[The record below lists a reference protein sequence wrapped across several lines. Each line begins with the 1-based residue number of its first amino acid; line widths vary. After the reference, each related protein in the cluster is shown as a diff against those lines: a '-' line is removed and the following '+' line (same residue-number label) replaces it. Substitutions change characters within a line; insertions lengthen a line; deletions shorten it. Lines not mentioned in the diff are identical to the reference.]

1 MTTRLQRIGAALLCL
16 GLCAGAT
23 TCQNDASSFRPRA
36 YRVSDRGQLI
46 GGGPRALGDVG
57 DYMLDNDRIR
67 VVVQNAGYSRGFGV
81 YGGGII
87 DADIRRFDEQ
97 GRNES
102 NRRGGHDIFAEM
114 FPSFFFQ
121 AVACDKVEVLSDGS
135 KPYDQS
141 YGPNHVHYDAGVAVV
156 RASGGGGEF
165 LMLLK
170 VFNSLFLNYILPT
183 TLQTAD
189 GSSELLKLG
198 LLLSFDFGT
207 FASELNKITNE
218 NARYEVD
225 YVLKPGASHVEIHAR
240 IINDTIRPLRIPSAV
255 LGNPTFQAQIGGVDL
270 SPVRVPLGS
279 VLLYGRLNNVWLPGA
294 GFDLRHP
301 LDRSFRR
308 ALPLPAFSGVVTE
321 FLASASHRQG
331 DRVSYGLAAAP
342 SDTNFVALNADLYR
356 NAGKFKDTFTP
367 IDKTSLLVPFTAISF
382 IGVFSD
388 SIQTTIPS
396 RGFVEMT
403 QYFIVGGGDVAAIT
417 DEVAQL
423 RGQKTGR
430 YQGILRAT
438 ENGQPTRDAQL
449 LIYQQ
454 LPLTTA
460 AFPADDDYLDAGLR
474 RCGGS
479 GDTTLCRPFSQDY
492 PDDAGFVHGNLPPG
506 RYAYRVQGE
515 GRSLGPFVPFEIKQG
530 ETTLLDPT
538 ILPPSY
544 VQALVVDQAG
554 RAIPAKVTIVGTY
567 DRDYSDAQR
576 RSGGVF
582 DLQAGESY
590 RYSDMLPDRVDRQR
604 VYIEATGYTTAAGHV
619 TIPVRPGEYTV
630 YFSRGLEYDLTSTTV
645 RVTAGNVSSVQGQV
659 TRVVD
664 TRGWLSMDAHVHS
677 ENSVDSHMD
686 LADRVLSAAGEGV
699 EIAISTDHNFVSDWR
714 PMVDHQDLRPWM
726 TSFVGMEFT
735 TLESGHF
742 NTYPLDY
749 KIAPVTHGAFE
760 WFGRPPADLFT
771 DLRKIADVSSGN
783 IIVCNHPRDAQQGY
797 FNQYGRSSVTGGAV
811 AQGTSK
817 RLAGPNG
824 PAFFDQVGQNQIS
837 YDCDALELVNG
848 KLGHEL
854 HSVRVPGDWPEACY
868 RPLPPDFDPKK
879 QIDPC
884 SLNGKV
890 LRPASITAGLV
901 RGQVL
906 VDVAPSAPPGDSGL
920 DNIEAVFPGA
930 IDDWFHML
938 NQGYRHTAIAASD
951 SHGSTGEEPG
961 WPRTYLQLGSDDP
974 VAATAT
980 NLVDAVKVRR
990 AATLSNGPFL
1000 TFTVSPGSS
1009 GESPSNPGT
1018 PIGSEL
1024 YARDGKVTI
1033 NYKLSAAPWVSV
1045 SRLHL
1050 WVNGRLQ
1057 QKIAVDPG
1065 RNLADTATAPA
1076 GPLSGQIPISLPRDA
1091 WVVMEAFGE
1100 KPMFP
1105 VITGTEEPFLLV
1117 SDAVGALAGPLGIAA
1132 TTDISAV
1139 VVGNPAPYAL
1149 TNPVWIRTG
1158 DSVKWQPPGVV
1169 PWSEINTPSQDP
1181 QIGVLRSRN
1190 H

>member
-1 MTTRLQRIGAALLCL
+1 MSIAPIRTCAALLGI
-16 GLCAGAT
+16 GLACITASCQPDAT
-23 TCQNDASSFRPRA
+23 ALRPRA
-36 YRVSDRGQLI
+36 YRVTDRGQLI
-46 GGGPRALGDVG
+46 GGGPRALGEVG
-57 DYMLDNDRIR
+57 DYMLDNERIR
-67 VVVQNAGYSRGFGV
+67 IVVQNAGYSRGFGV

-102 NRRGGHDIFAEM
+102 NRKGGHDIFAEM

-135 KPYDQS
+135 KAYDQS

-170 VFNSLFLNYILPT
+170 VFNSLFLNYLLPT
-183 TLQTAD
+183 TLHTAD

-198 LLLSFDFGT
+198 LLLNFDFST
-207 FASELNKITNE
+207 FASELNKIVNE

-225 YVLKPGASHVEIHAR
+225 YVLKPGASHIEIHAR
-240 IINDTIRPLRIPSAV
+240 IINDTARPLRIPSAV

-279 VLLYGRLNNVWLPGA
+279 VLLYGRLNNVWLPGT

-342 SDTNFVALNADLYR
+342 SDSNFVALNADLYR
-356 NAGKFKDTFTP
+356 SGGGFKDTFTP

-388 SIQTTIPS
+388 SIKTTIPPQ
-396 RGFVEMT
+396 GFVEMT

-417 DEVAQL
+417 DEVASL

-430 YQGILRAT
+430 YQGQLLSR
-438 ENGQPTRDAQL
+438 ENGQPARDAQV

-460 AFPADDDYLDAGLR
+460 AFPRDDDYLDAGLR
-474 RCGGS
+474 RCGMQGETS
-479 GDTTLCRPFSQDY
+479 LCRPYSQDY
-492 PDDAGFVHGNLPPG
+492 PDDAGFLSGRLPPG
-506 RYAYRVQGE
+506 RYAYRVQAE
-515 GRSLGPFVPFEIKQG
+515 GRALGGFVPFEIKEG
-530 ETTLLDPT
+530 ETTRIDPT
-538 ILPPSY
+538 LPPPAY
-544 VQALVVDQAG
+544 VQAFVVDQQG
-554 RAIPAKVTIVGTY
+554 RAIPAKVTVVGSY
-567 DRDYSDAQR
+567 DRDFSDAQR

-590 RYSDMLPDRVDRQR
+590 RYSDMLPDKIDGQR
-604 VYIEATGYTTAAGHV
+604 RYIEATGYSDAQGRV
-619 TIPVRPGEYTV
+619 TLPVRPGEYTV

-645 RVTAGNVSSVQGQV
+645 RVTEGNIASVSGQV
-659 TRVVD
+659 SRAVD
-664 TRGWLSMDAHVHS
+664 TSGWMSMDAHVHS

-686 LADRVLSAAGEGV
+686 LPARVLSAAGEGV
-699 EIAISTDHNFVSDWR
+699 DIAISTDHNFVSDWR
-714 PMVDHQDLRPWM
+714 PMVDHLDLRPWL

-742 NTYPLDY
+742 NTYPLEY
-749 KIAPVTHGAFE
+749 QVAPVTHGAFE
-760 WFGRPPADLFT
+760 WFGRPPADLFA
-771 DLRKIADVSSGN
+771 DLRKLGDRGAGN

-797 FNQYGRSSVTGGAV
+797 FNQYGRSSITGGTV

-824 PAFFDQVGQNQIS
+824 PAFFDGVGQSLIS

-848 KLGHEL
+848 KLQHEL
-854 HSVRVPGDWPEACY
+854 HSIRVPSDWPAACY
-868 RPLPPDFDPKK
+868 QPLPPGFDPKK
-879 QIDPC
+879 QLDPC
-884 SLNGKV
+884 SANGKV
-890 LRPASITAGLV
+890 LRPASITSALV
-901 RGQVL
+901 PGQIL
-906 VDVAPSAPPGDSGL
+906 VDVSPSAPPGETGL
-920 DNIEAVFPGA
+920 DNLEAVFPGA

-951 SHGSTGEEPG
+951 SHGSVGEEPG
-961 WPRTYLQLGSDDP
+961 WPRTYLQLSGDDP
-974 VAATAT
+974 VAATAEK
-980 NLVDAVKVRR
+980 LVDAVKVRR
-990 AATLSNGPFL
+990 AVTLSNGPFL
-1000 TFTVSPGSS
+1000 TFTVAAG
-1009 GESPSNPGT
+1009 SPSPQNPGV

-1024 YARDGKVTI
+1024 YARDGQVTVS
-1033 NYKLSAAPWVSV
+1033 YTLQAAPWVSV
-1045 SRLHL
+1045 RRLHL

-1057 QKIAVDPG
+1057 QKIAVDPN
-1065 RNLADTATAPA
+1065 RSLAQTAAPPQ
-1076 GPLSGQIPISLPRDA
+1076 GPLVGQIPLALPRDA
-1091 WVVMEAFGE
+1091 WIVLEAVGE

-1149 TNPVWIRTG
+1149 TNPVWVRTG
-1158 DSVKWQPPGVV
+1158 DNVKWQPPGVV
-1169 PWSEINTPSQDP
+1169 PWTEINTAAQDP
-1181 QIGVLRSRN
+1181 QVGVLRSRN

>member
-1 MTTRLQRIGAALLCL
+1 MLIALQRTCAALLCL
-16 GLCAGAT
+16 GVAASTLS
-23 TCQNDASSFRPRA
+23 CQPDPTGFRPRA

-46 GGGPRALGDVG
+46 GGGPRALGEVG

-102 NRRGGHDIFAEM
+102 NRKGGHDIFAEM

-141 YGPNHVHYDAGVAVV
+141 YGPDHVHYDAGIAVV

-170 VFNSLFLNYILPT
+170 VFNSLFLNYLLPT
-183 TLQTAD
+183 TLHTAD

-198 LLLSFDFGT
+198 LLLNFDFST

-225 YVLKPGASHVEIHAR
+225 YVLKPGANHIEIHAR
-240 IINDTIRPLRIPSAV
+240 IINDTARPLRIPSAV

-279 VLLYGRLNNVWLPGA
+279 VLLYGRLNNVWLPGT

-308 ALPLPAFSGVVTE
+308 SLPLPAFSGVVTE
-321 FLASASHRQG
+321 FLASASYRQG

-342 SDTNFVALNADLYR
+342 SDTNFVSLNADLYR
-356 NAGKFKDTFTP
+356 SGGAFKDTFTP
-367 IDKTSLLVPFTAISF
+367 IDTTSLLVPFTAISF

-396 RGFVEMT
+396 HGFVEMT

-417 DEVAQL
+417 DEVASL

-430 YQGILRAT
+430 YQGQLLSN
-438 ENGQPTRDAQL
+438 ENGQPARDAQV

-460 AFPADDDYLDAGLR
+460 AFARDDDYLDAGLR
-474 RCGGS
+474 RCGMMGET
-479 GDTTLCRPFSQDY
+479 GLCRPYSQDY
-492 PDDAGFVHGNLPPG
+492 PDDAGFLSGRLPPG
-506 RYAYRVQGE
+506 RYAYRVQAE
-515 GRSLGPFVPFEIKQG
+515 GRALGAFVPFEIKEG
-530 ETTLLDPT
+530 ETTRIDP
-538 ILPPSY
+538 IVPLPSY
-544 VQALVVDQAG
+544 VQALVVDQQG
-554 RAIPAKVTIVGTY
+554 RAIPAKVTVVGRY
-567 DRDYSDAQR
+567 DRDFTDAQR

-590 RYSDMLPDRVDRQR
+590 RYSDMLPDKVDGQR
-604 VYIEATGYTTAAGHV
+604 RYIEATGYTNATGHV
-619 TIPVRPGEYTV
+619 TLAVRPGDYTV

-645 RVTAGNVSSVQGQV
+645 RVTEGNVASVSGQV

-664 TRGWLSMDAHVHS
+664 TSGWMSMDGHVHS

-686 LADRVLSAAGEGV
+686 LPERVLSAAGEGID
-699 EIAISTDHNFVSDWR
+699 IAISTDHNFVSDWR
-714 PMVDHQDLRPWM
+714 PMVDHLELRPWL

-749 KIAPVTHGAFE
+749 QVAPVTHGAFE

-771 DLRKIADVSSGN
+771 DLRKLGDRVAGN

-797 FNQYGRSSVTGGAV
+797 FNQYGRSSITGGTV

-824 PAFFDQVGQNQIS
+824 PAFFDGVGQSLIS

-848 KLGHEL
+848 KLQHEL
-854 HSVRVPGDWPEACY
+854 HSIRVPADWPAACY
-868 RPLPPDFDPKK
+868 QPLPPGFDPKK
-879 QIDPC
+879 QLDPC
-884 SLNGKV
+884 SANGKV
-890 LRPASITAGLV
+890 LRPASITGALV
-901 RGQVL
+901 PGQVL
-906 VDVAPSAPPGDSGL
+906 VDLAPSAPPGETGL
-920 DNIEAVFPGA
+920 DNLEAVFPGA

-938 NQGYRHTAIAASD
+938 NQGYRHTALAASD
-951 SHGSTGEEPG
+951 SHGSVGEEPG

-974 VAATAT
+974 VAASAEK
-980 NLVDAVKVRR
+980 LVDAVKVRR
-990 AATLSNGPFL
+990 AVTLSNGPFL
-1000 TFTVSPGSS
+1000 TFTVAPGSP
-1009 GESPSNPGT
+1009 SPANPGL

-1024 YARDGKVTI
+1024 YARDGHVTVS
-1033 NYKLSAAPWVSV
+1033 YKLSAAPWVSV
-1045 SRLHL
+1045 SRIHV

-1057 QKIAVDPG
+1057 QKIPVDPS
-1065 RNLADTATAPA
+1065 RSLADTAQAPS
-1076 GPLSGQIPISLPRDA
+1076 GPVVGQVSLSLPRDA
-1091 WVVMEAFGE
+1091 WIVLEAAGE

-1149 TNPVWIRTG
+1149 TNPVWVRTG
-1158 DSVKWQPPGVV
+1158 DNATWQPPGVV
-1169 PWSEINTPSQDP
+1169 PWAEINTPAQDP
-1181 QIGVLRSRN
+1181 QVGVLRSRN